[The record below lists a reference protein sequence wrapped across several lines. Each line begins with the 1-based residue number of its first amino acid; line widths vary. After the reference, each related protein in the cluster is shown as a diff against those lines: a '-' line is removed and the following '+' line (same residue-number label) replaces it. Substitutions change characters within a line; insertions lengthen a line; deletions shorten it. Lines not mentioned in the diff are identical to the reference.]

1 VLRTPRRSALTLLGI
16 AAAIATLVTIV
27 GLLDTFRATLD
38 TASAGMLRAAPGRV
52 TVSLDSFYP
61 AHGAVAAQVRALPE
75 AGRVQAGLM
84 VPGTVR
90 SHGRSVDVAAEV
102 LPAGA
107 VWTPPLSAGRLAGGL
122 VLSRKAAADLGA
134 GVGSVV
140 TFRHP
145 QAAGKELRT
154 ADSPVRVAGLDPS
167 PMRAYAYLDSAT
179 AAALSG
185 MPGMTNLLTV
195 LPSPGHSAADLQRA
209 LLDVPHVASAQ
220 SVRAATDGLNES
232 LDQFTGILNV
242 AAGVALLLV
251 LLIAYGTA
259 SIGTD
264 ERSREH
270 ATMMAFGL
278 PPRTVLGLTVT
289 ESVLVGV
296 LGTVTGVAAG
306 YGLLAWLTATTIA
319 GVMPEI
325 GVTAALSA
333 GTVAAAVLL
342 GTAAV
347 AAAPLFTLRKL
358 RRTDIPATLRV
369 VE

>member
-1 VLRTPRRSALTLLGI
+1 
-16 AAAIATLVTIV
+16 
-27 GLLDTFRATLD
+27 
-38 TASAGMLRAAPGRV
+38 
-52 TVSLDSFYP
+52 
-61 AHGAVAAQVRALPE
+61 
-75 AGRVQAGLM
+75 
-84 VPGTVR
+84 
-90 SHGRSVDVAAEV
+90 
-102 LPAGA
+102 
-107 VWTPPLSAGRLAGGL
+107 
-122 VLSRKAAADLGA
+122 
-134 GVGSVV
+134 
-140 TFRHP
+140 
-145 QAAGKELRT
+145 
-154 ADSPVRVAGLDPS
+154 
-167 PMRAYAYLDSAT
+167 MRDYAYLDSAT

-185 MPGMTNLLTV
+185 LPVMTNLLTV
-195 LPSPGHSAADLQRA
+195 LPSAGHSAADVQRA
-209 LLDVPHVASAQ
+209 LLDVPHVTSAQ
-220 SVRAATDGLNES
+220 SVQAATDALRAS

-264 ERSREH
+264 ERAREH

-278 PPRTVLGLTVT
+278 PARTVLGMTAT

-333 GTVAAAVLL
+333 GTIAAAVVL

-347 AAAPLFTLRKL
+347 AAAPLFTLRRL

>member
-1 VLRTPRRSALTLLGI
+1 
-16 AAAIATLVTIV
+16 
-27 GLLDTFRATLD
+27 
-38 TASAGMLRAAPGRV
+38 
-52 TVSLDSFYP
+52 
-61 AHGAVAAQVRALPE
+61 
-75 AGRVQAGLM
+75 
-84 VPGTVR
+84 
-90 SHGRSVDVAAEV
+90 
-102 LPAGA
+102 
-107 VWTPPLSAGRLAGGL
+107 
-122 VLSRKAAADLGA
+122 
-134 GVGSVV
+134 
-140 TFRHP
+140 
-145 QAAGKELRT
+145 
-154 ADSPVRVAGLDPS
+154 
-167 PMRAYAYLDSAT
+167 
-179 AAALSG
+179 
-185 MPGMTNLLTV
+185 MTNLLTV
-195 LPSPGHSAADLQRA
+195 LPSAGHSAADVQRA
-209 LLDVPHVASAQ
+209 LLDVPHVAAAQ
-220 SVRAATDGLNES
+220 SVRAATDGLRAS

-242 AAGVALLLV
+242 ASGVALLLV

-278 PPRTVLGLTVT
+278 PTRTVLGMTAT

-333 GTVAAAVLL
+333 GTMAAAIVL

-347 AAAPLFTLRKL
+347 AAAPLFTLRRL

-369 VE
+369 ME